1 MRTSLT
7 VGTSG
12 AVTIAYDDGF
22 LGERVTRTFVCD
34 ANGGYVREMDNDG
47 RYPQVCEGLARLG
60 NTLSCGSRAAL
71 PELIRREYRRMR
83 RTEQAQQRRAW

>member
-1 MRTSLT
+1 MRTQIT

-12 AVTIAYDDGF
+12 AVTIAYDDDF
-22 LGERVTRTFVCD
+22 LGERVTRTFVCGVD
-34 ANGGYVREMDNDG
+34 GGYVREIDNCG

-83 RTEQAQQRRAW
+83 RNEQAQQRQAW